1 MNLKLFQSILP
12 KTAPKMTRINLLT
25 LTADSYRLHTHTA
38 PPYHQME
45 KSTAKWSLK
54 SS

>member
-12 KTAPKMTRINLLT
+12 KTAPKMTRINVLT
-25 LTADSYRLHTHTA
+25 LTPHTHTA
-38 PPYHQME
+38 QPYHQME